1 MRTCSDFL
9 PAENAG
15 SRPDLPAKPHDLHT
29 SMKLRILGQ
38 FFTYLFRSGKWWLFP
53 IVLLLLVLGLILV
66 IAKGS
71 ALAPFIYTLF

>member
-1 MRTCSDFL
+1 MTAQAIHPPQPS
-9 PAENAG
+9 
-15 SRPDLPAKPHDLHT
+15 SV
-29 SMKLRILGQ
+29 MKLRILGQ